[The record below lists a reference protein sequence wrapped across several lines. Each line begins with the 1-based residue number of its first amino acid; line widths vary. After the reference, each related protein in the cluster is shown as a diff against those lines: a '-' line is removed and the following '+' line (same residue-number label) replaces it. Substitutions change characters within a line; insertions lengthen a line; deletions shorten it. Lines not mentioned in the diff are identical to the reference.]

1 MFEAMFAAA
10 KPTLKMLGRYALT
23 AGLTSLVASG
33 AIPESAVPLI
43 DKFVVELVLLGIAS
57 IPPIYATWKQKV

>member
-1 MFEAMFAAA
+1 MFEAM

-33 AIPESAVPLI
+33 WIPKDAVPMIEGYVI
-43 DKFVVELVLLGIAS
+43 DLTLLSIAA
-57 IPPIYATWKQKV
+57 IPPIYATIKQKV